1 MMKSYRKILLFLL
14 FPLSTLVLNGQ
25 TSISLLASK
34 KYAPKTTTYFTRI
47 GESSVAIK
55 VMQYGDSKNLVYVN
69 VHADEFTSLQA
80 AQRLLQQEGGLLIK
94 IENNNKRN
102 IRFRLRGRYYTFDP
116 NRMFSAEGAAQTL
129 KQLGRS
135 SDMAIEEVVKFGK
148 RILQLI
154 PENPVCIIAL
164 HNNTEGKFGVNS
176 YLPGAERETD
186 ARKVY
191 ADTLQDPDDIFLT
204 TDSILYHRLSAE
216 KYNTILQDNE
226 KVRRDGSLSVYCGE
240 RNITY
245 LNCETQHGK
254 KEQYLNML
262 LSATEHIGRLN
273 EAGTVYN
280 FSVQL
285 NDPTVIN
292 AAVEVFFGEKRIG
305 QVRSVNITD
314 STTLSGLLEINK
326 DFKLYSNMD
335 FFLVNS
341 PAGNTRI
348 DLRIDPTRPRELLN
362 PATSVISIAARL
374 KAE

>member
-1 MMKSYRKILLFLL
+1 MKSYRKILLLL
-14 FPLSTLVLNGQ
+14 LLPLSILVLNGQ

-47 GESSVAIK
+47 GESSIAIK
-55 VMQYGDSKNLVYVN
+55 VMQYGDSKKLVYVN
-69 VHADEFTSLQA
+69 VHADEFTSLVA

-135 SDMAIEEVVKFGK
+135 NDIAIEEVVKFGK

-164 HNNTEGKFGVNS
+164 HNNTEGKFGINS

-216 KYNTILQDNE
+216 KYNTIWQDNE

-254 KEQYLNML
+254 TEQYLNML
-262 LSATEHIGRLN
+262 LSATEHIGRLD

-280 FSVQL
+280 YSVQL
-285 NDPTVIN
+285 NDPTVFNTAI
-292 AAVEVFFGEKRIG
+292 EVFFGDKRIG
-305 QVRSVNITD
+305 QVRSVNVTD
-314 STTLSGLLEINK
+314 STTLSGLVEINK
-326 DFKLYSNMD
+326 DFKVYSNMD
-335 FFLVNS
+335 LFLVNS
-341 PAGNTRI
+341 PGGNLKI
-348 DLRIDPTRPRELLN
+348 DLRTDPTRPRELLS

-374 KAE
+374 TAE

>member
-1 MMKSYRKILLFLL
+1 MKSYRKILLFLL
-14 FPLSTLVLNGQ
+14 FPLNILVLNGQ
-25 TSISLLASK
+25 TSLSLLASK
-34 KYAPKTTTYFTRI
+34 KYAPKTTTYFTRV

-69 VHADEFTSLQA
+69 VHADEFTSLVA

-135 SDMAIEEVVKFGK
+135 SDIVIQEVVKFGK

-164 HNNTEGKFGVNS
+164 HNNTEGKFGINS

-216 KYNTILQDNE
+216 RYNTIWQDNE

-240 RNITY
+240 RKITY

-254 KEQYLNML
+254 TEQYLNML

-273 EAGTVYN
+273 EAGTSYHYTL
-280 FSVQL
+280 QL
-285 NDPTVIN
+285 NEPTAIN
-292 AAVEVFFGEKRIG
+292 TTVEVFFGEKRIG
-305 QVRSVNITD
+305 HVRSVNSTD
-314 STTLSGLLEINK
+314 SATLSGLIEINK
-326 DFKLYSNMD
+326 DFKMYSNMD
-335 FFLVNS
+335 LFLLNGS
-341 PAGNTRI
+341 AGNTRI

-374 KAE
+374 TAE

>member
-1 MMKSYRKILLFLL
+1 MKSYRKILLFLL
-14 FPLSTLVLNGQ
+14 FPLNILVLNGQ
-25 TSISLLASK
+25 TSLSLLASK
-34 KYAPKTTTYFTRI
+34 KYAPKTTTYFTRV

-69 VHADEFTSLQA
+69 VHADEFTSLVA

-135 SDMAIEEVVKFGK
+135 SDMAIQEVVKFGK

-216 KYNTILQDNE
+216 RYNTIWQDNE

-254 KEQYLNML
+254 TEQYLTML

-273 EAGTVYN
+273 EAGTSYHYTL
-280 FSVQL
+280 QL
-285 NDPTVIN
+285 NEPTAIN
-292 AAVEVFFGEKRIG
+292 TTVEVFFGEKRIG
-305 QVRSVNITD
+305 HVRSVNSTD
-314 STTLSGLLEINK
+314 STTLSGLVEVNK

-335 FFLVNS
+335 FFLVNNPS
-341 PAGNTRI
+341 GNTRI
-348 DLRIDPTRPRELLN
+348 DLRIDPTRPGELLN

-374 KAE
+374 TAE

>member
-47 GESSVAIK
+47 GESPIAVK
-55 VMQYGDSKNLVYVN
+55 VMQYGESKKLVYIN
-69 VHADEFTSLQA
+69 VHADEYTSLQA
-80 AQRLLQQEGGLLIK
+80 AQRLLQQEGGMLIK

-102 IRFRLRGRYYTFDP
+102 IRFRLRGKYYTFDP
-116 NRMFSAEGAAQTL
+116 NRMFSREGASQTL
-129 KQLGRS
+129 AQLSRTNQL
-135 SDMAIEEVVKFGK
+135 AIEEITKFGQ

-154 PENPVCIIAL
+154 PENPLCIIAL
-164 HNNTEGKFGVNS
+164 HNNTEGKFGINS

-216 KYNTILQDNE
+216 KYNTIWQDNE

-254 KEQYLNML
+254 TEQYLDML
-262 LSATEHIGRLN
+262 LSATGHIGRLN
-273 EAGTVYN
+273 EAGTGYTY
-280 FSVQL
+280 SVQL
-285 NDPTVIN
+285 NDPTVVN
-292 AAVEVFFGEKRIG
+292 TTTEVFFGEKRIG
-305 QVRSVNITD
+305 QVRSVNSND
-314 STTLSGLLEINK
+314 SATISGIVEINK
-326 DFKLYSNMD
+326 DFNLYSNMD
-335 FFLVNS
+335 LFLVNS
-341 PAGNTRI
+341 PAGSTRI
-348 DLRIDPTRPRELLN
+348 DLRIDPTRSRELLN

-374 KAE
+374 TAE

>member
-1 MMKSYRKILLFLL
+1 MMKLNQKIVLFFL
-14 FPLSTLVLNGQ
+14 FHLNMLVLNGQ

-34 KYAPKTTTYFTRI
+34 KYTPKTTTYFTRI
-47 GESSVAIK
+47 GESPVAIK
-55 VMQYGDSKNLVYVN
+55 VMQYGDSKKLVYIN
-69 VHADEFTSLQA
+69 LHADEFTSLQA

-94 IENNNKRN
+94 IENSTKRN
-102 IRFRLRGRYYTFDP
+102 IRFRLGGRYYTFDP

-135 SDMAIEEVVKFGK
+135 SDIAIGEVVKFGK

-216 KYNTILQDNE
+216 KYNTIWQDNINV
-226 KVRRDGSLSVYCGE
+226 KRDGSLSVYCGE

-254 KEQYLNML
+254 TEQYLNML
-262 LSATEHIGRLN
+262 ISATEHIGRLN
-273 EAGTVYN
+273 EAGTSYN
-280 FSVQL
+280 YSVQL
-285 NDPTVIN
+285 DEPTGISTET
-292 AAVEVFFGEKRIG
+292 AIFFGDKKIG
-305 QVRSVNITD
+305 QVRSVNITN
-314 STTLSGLLEINK
+314 STTLSGILEINT
-326 DFKLYSNMD
+326 DFPLHSNMD
-335 FFLVNS
+335 LFLLNS
-341 PAGNTRI
+341 SAGNTRI
-348 DLRIDPTRPRELLN
+348 DLRIDPTRSRELLN
-362 PATSVISIAARL
+362 PSTSVISITARL
-374 KAE
+374 TAE